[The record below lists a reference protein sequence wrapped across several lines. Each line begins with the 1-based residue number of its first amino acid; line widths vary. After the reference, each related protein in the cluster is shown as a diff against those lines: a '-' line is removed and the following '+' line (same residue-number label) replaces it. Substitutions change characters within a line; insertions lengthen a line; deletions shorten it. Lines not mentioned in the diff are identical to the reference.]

1 MGHLIPE
8 GLKEIRRKHERGKK
22 GGREERRKKK
32 GLSERRKRKLK
43 RQEWNFER
51 EGKRSSD
58 TFLSEMGKQEQQ
70 QVDELC
76 MDCSGQD
83 YSRHRIHS
91 SSLVRYTDIRS
102 FRN

>member
-22 GGREERRKKK
+22 GGREERRKK

-51 EGKRSSD
+51 ER
-58 TFLSEMGKQEQQ
+58 ERQ
-70 QVDELC
+70 
-76 MDCSGQD
+76 
-83 YSRHRIHS
+83 
-91 SSLVRYTDIRS
+91 
-102 FRN
+102 